1 MKKLKFS
8 SISILIIS
16 MFFLAIIGCAGGSD
30 SGSGAAPKTD
40 SESVAADIAEL
51 IDSDIQ
57 GANTDLNNI
66 TGNLTLPVTGASG
79 TVIAW
84 TSNPTGVIAADGTI
98 TRPASTGSDATVI
111 LTATITKGTVTETKD
126 FTIIVLK
133 IPADQQAVADDK
145 ASLVDTTIIGT
156 NSDLDNVTTN
166 LTLPSSGSSLSD
178 ITWAV
183 TSGTGISISGT
194 TGTVTRPSYGSSDA
208 TVTITATIQKG
219 SYSDTKTFTIIILAI
234 TTNPAQTAVDAER
247 DKLTVASIESFV
259 YGENVLTK
267 AQTLVSAGY
276 TVSIISSSNIA
287 AISTLGAVDAN
298 GSSNVVFRVTKDSLT
313 ADTSALALTVTATQ
327 APAITGYSV
336 ASGTTNGS
344 TTITYTKG
352 ASNSLKFVKQAGAF
366 TVPNAG
372 DDGSAIGITY
382 TSGTEITGAV
392 TGEHIGLYEIVTA
405 TSQIVKFAD
414 ITLTAENILIPST
427 DAGLLSIWVGGIER
441 IKVFD
446 GGGPGEI
453 PSEMFLYSTTDGSST
468 TFPVDI
474 FLSDSNVAQYATFTM
489 YSDAEFSVAISNYSA
504 SASPSYVYI
513 KVTAQDTTTIRYYKM
528 KVEITAPK

>member
-1 MKKLKFS
+1 MKFKTFTVFIVSLLF
-8 SISILIIS
+8 LI
-16 MFFLAIIGCAGGSD
+16 IIGCSGSPGSD
-30 SGSGAAPKTD
+30 SGISMTD
-40 SESVAADIAEL
+40 TESVAADIADL
-51 IDSDIQ
+51 IDADIL

-84 TSNPTGVIAADGTI
+84 TSNTTGVIAADGTI
-98 TRPASTGSDATVI
+98 TRPASTGSDATII
-111 LTATITKGTVTETKD
+111 LTATITKGTITETKD
-126 FTIIVLK
+126 FTVIVLK

-166 LTLPSSGSSLSD
+166 ITLPTTGSSGTT
-178 ITWAV
+178 IVWGV

-247 DKLTVASIESFV
+247 DKITAASIGSFV
-259 YGENVLTK
+259 YGENALTK

-276 TVSIISSSNIA
+276 TISIISSSNIA
-287 AISTLGAVDAN
+287 AISMLGAVDAN
-298 GSSNVVFRVTKDSLT
+298 GSSSVVFRVTKDSLI
-313 ADTSALALTVTATQ
+313 ADTAALALTVTATQ
-327 APAITGYSV
+327 APAITGYAV

-344 TTITYTKG
+344 TTITYIKG
-352 ASNSLKFVKQAGAF
+352 ASSSLKFVKQAGAF

-372 DDGSAIGITY
+372 DDGSAIGVPY

-414 ITLTAENILIPST
+414 ITLTEGNILILNT
-427 DAGLLSIWVGGIER
+427 DASLLSILVGVITTT
-441 IKVFD
+441 ISAP
-446 GGGPGEI
+446 GGGSGES
-453 PSEMFLYSTTDGSST
+453 PSEMFLCTASDSFNSD
-468 TFPVDI
+468 FPIVLS
-474 FLSDSNVAQYATFTM
+474 LSDSNVAQYASFTM
-489 YSDAEFSVAISNYSA
+489 YSDAEFNMEILNYSA
-504 SASPSYVYI
+504 GVSPCFVYI
-513 KVTAQDTTTIRYYKM
+513 KVIAQDTTTIRYYKM
-528 KVEITAPK
+528 TVYLNGPK